1 MAVEPRWNDRVDLSR
16 RAVAATQLYLAC
28 FRRDRLRWVVLVGGN
43 PAVSHLQ
50 AVAGRNQRELGAARQ
65 VERMGHAAEYVRPA
79 AQAGPLAPVR
89 THRADAAEQDECGLA
104 LGGVVAPSVAGR
116 KAANLHALQVPARIL
131 RGDAV
136 DHRITLT
143 TNA

>member
-1 MAVEPRWNDRVDLSR
+1 MAVEPRWDDRVDLSR
-16 RAVAATQLYLAC
+16 RAVAAAHLYLAY

-50 AVAGRNQRELGAARQ
+50 AVAGRNQGELAAARQ
-65 VERMGHAAEYVRPA
+65 VEGMGHAAEHVRPA
-79 AQAGPLAPVR
+79 PQVGPLAAVR
-89 THRADAAEQDECGLA
+89 THRADATEQDECGLA

-131 RGDAV
+131 RGDAI
-136 DHRITLT
+136 DY
-143 TNA
+143 